1 MNNTLSKVSSWF
13 GGLIL
18 LITVIYIIFFDPTK
32 FNPDYGSYEK
42 LYTIIKNADFRI
54 YFNKFAFLD
63 YFVRI
68 FDFTGTYYGFRL
80 IFASIEVFLFFIIVK
95 SLKIGFKSLTFF
107 ISLTLSAFLLIK
119 IHVQIREGFALL
131 LWFLSLSSIQKEK
144 YISLKNLIFFLISS
158 LLHTSTLI
166 FWISTFILK
175 YKNFSSK
182 TKRSLIVILFSL
194 IGFSIWPFF
203 ANLIAIDYYDLINF
217 ESIDT
222 SSSKILYWLSF
233 LVIFLLIFKSENSKI
248 TFTNQKSI
256 ENINSSYIGNIGFY
270 GFIGFVPIAGLTFLT
285 GAANEGT
292 FNLIFRIVLN
302 LLFLISFYR
311 SSSQPTNFYTNILNS
326 FIFIVVLRL
335 LLFPNIN

>member
-42 LYTIIKNADFRI
+42 LYNIIKNADFRI

-80 IFASIEVFLFFIIVK
+80 VFASIEVFLFFIIVK

-175 YKNFSSK
+175 YKYFSTK
-182 TKRSLIVILFSL
+182 TKRRLIVILFSL

-203 ANLIAIDYYDLINF
+203 ANLIATDYYDLINF

-222 SSSKILYWLSF
+222 SSSKIFYWLSF

-256 ENINSSYIGNIGFY
+256 ENINTSYIGNIGFY
-270 GFIGFVPIAGLTFLT
+270 GFIGFVPVAGLTFLT
-285 GAANEGT
+285 GAANAGT

-311 SSSQPTNFYTNILNS
+311 SSSQPKNFYTNILNS

>member
-68 FDFTGTYYGFRL
+68 FDLTGTYYGFRL

-95 SLKIGFKSLTFF
+95 SLKIGLKSLTLF

-131 LWFLSLSSIQKEK
+131 LWFLSLNSIQKEK

-285 GAANEGT
+285 GSANEGT

-311 SSSQPTNFYTNILNS
+311 SSTQPKNFYTNILNS
-326 FIFIVVLRL
+326 FISIVVFRL